1 MYFYNFLMMR
11 VNRELGYMRRYVNFF
26 KGYFVYLEIS
36 VGMGL
41 DCKLYFYKLQRFIQD
56 FVG

>member
-1 MYFYNFLMMR
+1 MR

-41 DCKLYFYKLQRFIQD
+41 DCKLYFYKL
-56 FVG
+56 